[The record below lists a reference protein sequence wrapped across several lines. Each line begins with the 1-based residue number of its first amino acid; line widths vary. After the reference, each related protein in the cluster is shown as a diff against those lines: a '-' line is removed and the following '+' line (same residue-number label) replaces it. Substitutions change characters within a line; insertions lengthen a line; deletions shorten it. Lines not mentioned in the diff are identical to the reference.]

1 MKAGLRQ
8 LTELSVFD
16 SDDELDTDDEETINT
31 NVAVNGSND
40 DIYTHALQSDVVA
53 TARQLVNACRASGQ
67 RREDFRNVIRKG
79 NKDGIFG
86 VEGLREVTLMKDM
99 DICWSA
105 TFLMIDRVL
114 ELYPAIDIFLQQPKN
129 DAISYHRLSKTQ
141 LDVLDDIRQFLSL
154 PHAVQELVSA
164 EKTPTLPI
172 VLPAYERLIYL
183 FGLLSKKLLKLAAAI
198 EASVKKLNKYLGP
211 EQHASMHLQ
220 WVSFKGEFSVLI
232 FLLFLVC

>member
-1 MKAGLRQ
+1 VKAGLRQ

-40 DIYTHALQSDVVA
+40 DIYTCALQSDVVA

-67 RREDFRNVIRKG
+67 QREDFRNVIQKG

-99 DICWSA
+99 DIRWSA

-114 ELYPAIDIFLQQPKN
+114 ELYPAINIFLQQPKN

-141 LDVLDDIRQFLSL
+141 LDVLDDI
-154 PHAVQELVSA
+154 
-164 EKTPTLPI
+164 
-172 VLPAYERLIYL
+172 
-183 FGLLSKKLLKLAAAI
+183 
-198 EASVKKLNKYLGP
+198 
-211 EQHASMHLQ
+211 
-220 WVSFKGEFSVLI
+220 
-232 FLLFLVC
+232 